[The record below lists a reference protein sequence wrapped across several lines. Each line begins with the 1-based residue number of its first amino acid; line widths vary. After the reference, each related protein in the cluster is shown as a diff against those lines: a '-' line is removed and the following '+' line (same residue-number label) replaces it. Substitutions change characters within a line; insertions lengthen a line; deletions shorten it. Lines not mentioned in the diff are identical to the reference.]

1 MFFDK
6 YLKEDAD
13 IHADE
18 FDSIIPVDPDTTE
31 GEEKLADQV
40 EDAMAAQALDTV
52 DFFDG
57 GEDALKEFV
66 ASQEVT
72 DVVNEA
78 FPGIK
83 LNKKR
88 TFVRLGRR
96 DELKRRQGIAELLL
110 ARDAKD
116 PIFVKLAINRKKER
130 RYRAELHKKYGNKAM
145 KIALKSQKK
154 HEKFKISFPKL
165 PKFFHKEE
173 EH

>member
-6 YLKEDAD
+6 YLREDAD

-18 FDSIIPVDPDTTE
+18 LDDIIPVDPDTIE

-52 DFFDG
+52 EFFDG

-66 ASQEVT
+66 ESDEVKN
-72 DVVNEA
+72 VVNEA
-78 FPGIK
+78 FGF
-83 LNKKR
+83 NKKK
-88 TFVRLGRR
+88 TLVRLGRK

-130 RYRAELHKKYGNKAM
+130 KYREELHKKYGQKAM

-154 HEKFKISFPKL
+154 HAKFKIAFPKL
-165 PKFFHKEE
+165 PKFFHREE
-173 EH
+173 Q